1 MKKNDKQRLFEV
13 MGRLDKT
20 FKPKLNEEIENI
32 EDNEP
37 KTEAPSY
44 KAKLEEIVE
53 LAKNAYEKLPEKDLP
68 AWIQDKIVVA
78 KTHLDDICGYIHTGE
93 EHEEAKEE
101 GEHREM
107 DDDEE
112 HLEEPEEESDET
124 SDEET
129 SNEETSNENSDEE
142 SEDKKLKI
150 PVVDIA
156 KVGK

>member
-1 MKKNDKQRLFEV
+1 MKKNDTQRLFEV

>member
-1 MKKNDKQRLFEV
+1 MKNDKQRLFEV

-32 EDNEP
+32 EDDEP

-53 LAKNAYEKLPEKDLP
+53 LAKNAYENLPEKDLP

-93 EHEEAKEE
+93 EHEEAEEE

-107 DDDEE
+107 DSDEE
-112 HLEEPEEESDET
+112 HLDEPKEESDEVPEESDET
-124 SDEET
+124 PEEDTSDNETEE
-129 SNEETSNENSDEE
+129 N
-142 SEDKKLKI
+142 KLKI
-150 PVVDIA
+150 PVVDVA

>member
-1 MKKNDKQRLFEV
+1 MKRNDKQRLFEV

-32 EDNEP
+32 ENDEP

-53 LAKNAYEKLPEKDLP
+53 LAKNAYENLPEKELP

-93 EHEEAKEE
+93 EHLDEPKEE
-101 GEHREM
+101 TTEVP
-107 DDDEE
+107 EE
-112 HLEEPEEESDET
+112 SNETPEEESND
-124 SDEET
+124 D
-129 SNEETSNENSDEE
+129 E
-142 SEDKKLKI
+142 SEEKKSKI

>member
-1 MKKNDKQRLFEV
+1 MVKINNMKRNDKQRLFEV
-13 MGRLDKT
+13 MSRLDKT
-20 FKPKLNEEIENI
+20 FKPKLNENIEN
-32 EDNEP
+32 DEP

-53 LAKNAYEKLPEKDLP
+53 LAKNAYENLPEKDLP

-93 EHEEAKEE
+93 EHEETKEE
-101 GEHREM
+101 GEYREI
-107 DDDEE
+107 DSEEE
-112 HLEEPEEESDET
+112 HLNEPK
-124 SDEET
+124 EET
-129 SNEETSNENSDEE
+129 SEVPEDESEEETEGD
-142 SEDKKLKI
+142 DKKEKKIKI

>member
-1 MKKNDKQRLFEV
+1 MKKNDKQRLFEI

-32 EDNEP
+32 ENDEP

-53 LAKNAYEKLPEKDLP
+53 LAKNAYENLPETELP

-93 EHEEAKEE
+93 EHEEAEEE

-107 DDDEE
+107 EDNEE
-112 HLEEPEEESDET
+112 HVEEPKEETEVSEDEPEEEKS
-124 SDEET
+124 EEEPK
-129 SNEETSNENSDEE
+129 N
-142 SEDKKLKI
+142 KI